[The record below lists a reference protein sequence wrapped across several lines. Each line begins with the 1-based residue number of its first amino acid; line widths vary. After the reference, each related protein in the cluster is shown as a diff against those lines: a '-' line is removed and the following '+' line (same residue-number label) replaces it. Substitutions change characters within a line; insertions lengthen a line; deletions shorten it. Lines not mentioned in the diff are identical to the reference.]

1 MTFPTT
7 FRCFWL
13 ISVALSAY
21 AQTRPNFSGT
31 WRLNPSE
38 SNLTDRRVA
47 VPDSLVWK
55 ISQRGDHMTYTVE
68 RVAQGKKNA
77 FTAEIDIGG
86 GAYESDAAGIITAR
100 WNGTALAVDTLY
112 NPDNERRASMEETWT
127 LSEDGTKLTD
137 SVVYHMPKTAKNPSD
152 AVFKRVFEK

>member
-1 MTFPTT
+1 
-7 FRCFWL
+7 
-13 ISVALSAY
+13 
-21 AQTRPNFSGT
+21 
-31 WRLNPSE
+31 
-38 SNLTDRRVA
+38 
-47 VPDSLVWK
+47 VWK